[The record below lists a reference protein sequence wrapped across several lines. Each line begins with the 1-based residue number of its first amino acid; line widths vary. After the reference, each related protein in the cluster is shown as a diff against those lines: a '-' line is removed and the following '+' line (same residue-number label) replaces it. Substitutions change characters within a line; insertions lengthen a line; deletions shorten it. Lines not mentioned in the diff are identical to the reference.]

1 MPKLQM
7 TMQTSLIK
15 EGFPAEAAKDVSLP
29 IQVDDSVSLQFFMII
44 EHHWAKLAQ
53 KAFKR
58 MNLSNVAFEI

>member
-29 IQVDDSVSLQFFMII
+29 IKVDDSVNLQFFMLFK
-44 EHHWAKLAQ
+44 HLWAILAQ
-53 KAFKR
+53 KAFQR
-58 MNLSNVAFEI
+58 VNLSNVAFEI